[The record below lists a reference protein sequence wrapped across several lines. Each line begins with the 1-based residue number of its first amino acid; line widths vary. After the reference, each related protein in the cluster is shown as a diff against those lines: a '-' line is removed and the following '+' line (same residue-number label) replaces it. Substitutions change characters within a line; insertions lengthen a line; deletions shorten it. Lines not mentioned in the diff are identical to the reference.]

1 LTRGTKAESDEN
13 TQPQDL
19 ERNMKSEI
27 ETLSPT
33 RIKLSVEIPFEEL
46 QPSLDEALTRIGK
59 EINIPGFR
67 KGKVPARVVEQRV
80 GRGAVLEE
88 AVNNAVPKAY
98 DEIVVENELRP
109 IGQPKI
115 DVTQIADGEKV
126 TFTAEVDVRPEF
138 TLPAFDSL
146 TVEVEPVALEEAD
159 VVEQIDSLRGRFAN
173 LVEVDRASADGDV
186 LLVNIAGKTDSD
198 DEVED
203 LSASAMSYE
212 LGTEGMLPGFDEA
225 VRGASKGESRTFEFT
240 PQNGDWSGIPMT
252 VAVEVTAVRE
262 RELPALDAEFVS
274 MASEFDTVEELRAD
288 IETRLGRLKRVE
300 QGAEARN
307 KIHDVL
313 LEQVELPL
321 PEGLIAAEIEGHFQD
336 GHDSG
341 DEHRAE
347 VEAEIRTGLKS
358 QFILD
363 KIAEDEELTVGESE
377 LSAWLMQQAPR
388 YEMSPDAFAQA
399 LMEAGQ
405 VPMAMADIRRAKA
418 LAKVLES
425 AKVVDTKG
433 VAVDLSELDSEVAA
447 LTGSA

>member
-1 LTRGTKAESDEN
+1 
-13 TQPQDL
+13 
-19 ERNMKSEI
+19 MKSEI

-186 LLVNIAGKTDSD
+186 LLVNIGGKTDSD

-212 LGTEGMLPGFDEA
+212 LGTEGMLPGLDEA

-240 PQNGDWSGIPMT
+240 PQNGDWSGIPLT

-347 VEAEIRTGLKS
+347 VETEIRTGLKS

-425 AKVVDTKG
+425 AKVVDTNG
-433 VAVDLSELDSEVAA
+433 VAVDLSELDSEMAA

>member
-1 LTRGTKAESDEN
+1 
-13 TQPQDL
+13 
-19 ERNMKSEI
+19 MKSEI

-67 KGKVPARVVEQRV
+67 KAKVPARVVEQRV

-98 DEIVVENELRP
+98 DELVVENELRP

-186 LLVNIAGKTDSD
+186 LLVNIGGKTDSD

-212 LGTEGMLPGFDEA
+212 LGTEGMLPGLDEA

-240 PQNGDWSGIPMT
+240 PQNGDWSGIPLT

-347 VEAEIRTGLKS
+347 VETEIRTGLKS

-425 AKVVDTKG
+425 AKVVDTNG
-433 VAVDLSELDSEVAA
+433 VAVDLSELDSEMAA

>member
-1 LTRGTKAESDEN
+1 
-13 TQPQDL
+13 
-19 ERNMKSEI
+19 MKSEI

-98 DEIVVENELRP
+98 DELVVENELRP

-138 TLPAFDSL
+138 TLPAFESL
-146 TVEVEPVALEEAD
+146 TVEVEPVVLEEGD

-186 LLVNIAGKTDSD
+186 LLVNMAGKTDSD

-225 VRGASKGESRTFEFT
+225 VRGAGKGESRTFEFT
-240 PQNGDWSGIPMT
+240 PQNGDWSGISLT
-252 VAVEVTAVRE
+252 VSVEVTAVRE

-347 VEAEIRTGLKS
+347 VETEIRTGLKS

>member
-1 LTRGTKAESDEN
+1 MDGAKAQSDTN

-19 ERNMKSEI
+19 EHYMKSEI

-98 DEIVVENELRP
+98 DELVVENELRP

-186 LLVNIAGKTDSD
+186 LLVNIGGKTDSD

-212 LGTEGMLPGFDEA
+212 LGTEGMLPGLDEA

-240 PQNGDWSGIPMT
+240 PQNGDWSGIPLT

-347 VEAEIRTGLKS
+347 VETEIRTGLKS

-418 LAKVLES
+418 LAKVLEN

-433 VAVDLSELDSEVAA
+433 VVVELSELDSEVAA

>member
-1 LTRGTKAESDEN
+1 
-13 TQPQDL
+13 
-19 ERNMKSEI
+19 MKSEI

-98 DEIVVENELRP
+98 DELVVENELRP

-138 TLPAFDSL
+138 TLPAFESL
-146 TVEVEPVALEEAD
+146 TVEVEPVVLEEAD

-186 LLVNIAGKTDSD
+186 LLVNMAGKTDSD

-225 VRGASKGESRTFEFT
+225 VRGAGKGESRTFEFT
-240 PQNGDWSGIPMT
+240 PQNGDWSGISLT
-252 VAVEVTAVRE
+252 VSVEVTAVRE
-262 RELPALDAEFVS
+262 RELPVLDAEFVS

-347 VEAEIRTGLKS
+347 VETEIRTGLKS

-425 AKVVDTKG
+425 AKVVDTNG
-433 VAVDLSELDSEVAA
+433 VAVDLSELDSEMAA

>member
-1 LTRGTKAESDEN
+1 
-13 TQPQDL
+13 
-19 ERNMKSEI
+19 MKSEI

-98 DEIVVENELRP
+98 DELVVENELRP

-186 LLVNIAGKTDSD
+186 LLVNIGGKTDSD

-212 LGTEGMLPGFDEA
+212 LGTEGMLPGLDEA

-240 PQNGDWSGIPMT
+240 PQNGDWSGIPLT

-347 VEAEIRTGLKS
+347 VETEIRTGLKS

-418 LAKVLES
+418 LAKVLEN

-433 VAVDLSELDSEVAA
+433 VVVELSELDSEVAA

>member
-19 ERNMKSEI
+19 EHYMKSEI

-433 VAVDLSELDSEVAA
+433 VTVDLSELDSEVAA

>member
-1 LTRGTKAESDEN
+1 
-13 TQPQDL
+13 
-19 ERNMKSEI
+19 MKSEI

-98 DEIVVENELRP
+98 DELVVENELRP

-186 LLVNIAGKTDSD
+186 LLVNIGGKTDSD

-212 LGTEGMLPGFDEA
+212 LGTEGMLPGLDEA

-240 PQNGDWSGIPMT
+240 PQNGDWSGIPLT

-347 VEAEIRTGLKS
+347 VETEIRTGLKS

-418 LAKVLES
+418 LAKVLEN

-433 VAVDLSELDSEVAA
+433 VVVDLSELDSEVAA
-447 LTGSA
+447 PTGSA

>member
-1 LTRGTKAESDEN
+1 MDGAKAQSDTN

-19 ERNMKSEI
+19 EHYMKSEI

-98 DEIVVENELRP
+98 DELVVENELRP

-138 TLPAFDSL
+138 TLPAFESL
-146 TVEVEPVALEEAD
+146 TVEVEPVVLEEGD

-186 LLVNIAGKTDSD
+186 LLVNMAGKTDSD

-225 VRGASKGESRTFEFT
+225 VRGAGKGESRTFEFT
-240 PQNGDWSGIPMT
+240 PQNGDWSGISLT
-252 VAVEVTAVRE
+252 VSVEVTAVRE
-262 RELPALDAEFVS
+262 RELPVLDAEFVS

-347 VEAEIRTGLKS
+347 VETEIRTGLKS

-425 AKVVDTKG
+425 AKVVDTNG
-433 VAVDLSELDSEVAA
+433 VAVDLSELDSEMAA

>member
-1 LTRGTKAESDEN
+1 
-13 TQPQDL
+13 
-19 ERNMKSEI
+19 MKSEI

-98 DEIVVENELRP
+98 DELVVENELRP

-146 TVEVEPVALEEAD
+146 TIEVEPVALEEAD

-186 LLVNIAGKTDSD
+186 LLVNIGGKTDSD

-212 LGTEGMLPGFDEA
+212 LGTEGMLPGLDEA

-240 PQNGDWSGIPMT
+240 PQNGDWSGIPLT

-262 RELPALDAEFVS
+262 RELPVLDAEFVS

-347 VEAEIRTGLKS
+347 VETEIRTGLKS

-425 AKVVDTKG
+425 AKVVDTNG
-433 VAVDLSELDSEVAA
+433 VAVDLSELDSEMAA

>member
-1 LTRGTKAESDEN
+1 
-13 TQPQDL
+13 
-19 ERNMKSEI
+19 MKSEI

-98 DEIVVENELRP
+98 DELVVENELRP

-146 TVEVEPVALEEAD
+146 TIEVEPVALEEAD

-186 LLVNIAGKTDSD
+186 LLVNIGGKTDSD

-212 LGTEGMLPGFDEA
+212 LGTEGMLPGLDEA

-240 PQNGDWSGIPMT
+240 PQNGDWSGIPLT

-347 VEAEIRTGLKS
+347 VETEIRTGLKS

-425 AKVVDTKG
+425 AKVVDTNG
-433 VAVDLSELDSEVAA
+433 VAVDLSELDSEMAA

>member
-1 LTRGTKAESDEN
+1 MN
-13 TQPQDL
+13 
-19 ERNMKSEI
+19 SEI

-98 DEIVVENELRP
+98 DELVIENEIRP
-109 IGQPKI
+109 IGQPTI
-115 DVTQIADGEKV
+115 EVTEIADGEKV

-138 TLPAFDSL
+138 SLPAFDSL
-146 TVEVEPVALEEAD
+146 TVEVEAVALDEAD
-159 VVEQIDSLRGRFAN
+159 IMEQIDALRGRFAN
-173 LVEVDRASADGDV
+173 LAEVDRASADGDV
-186 LLVNIAGKTDSD
+186 LLVNIAGKTETG

-203 LSASAMSYE
+203 LGASAMSYE
-212 LGTEGMLPGFDEA
+212 LGTEGMLPGFDDS
-225 VRGASKGESRTFEFT
+225 VRGASKGESRAFAFT
-240 PQNGDWSGIPMT
+240 PQNGDWSDVPLT
-252 VAVEVTAVRE
+252 VTVEVTAVRE
-262 RELPALDAEFVS
+262 RELPELDAEFVS

-288 IETRLGRLKRVE
+288 IETRLGRLKKVE
-300 QGAEARN
+300 QGSEARN

-321 PEGLIAAEIEGHFQD
+321 PEEVISAEIEGHFKD

-341 DEHRAE
+341 EEHRAE
-347 VEAEIRTGLKS
+347 VEAEIRAGLKS

-377 LSAWLMQQAPR
+377 LSAWLVQQAPR
-388 YEMSPDAFAQA
+388 YDMSPDAFAQA
-399 LMEAGQ
+399 LVEAGQ

-418 LAKVLES
+418 LARVLES

-433 VAVDLSELDSEVAA
+433 AVIDLTELDSEVAA

>member
-1 LTRGTKAESDEN
+1 
-13 TQPQDL
+13 
-19 ERNMKSEI
+19 MKSEI

-33 RIKLSVEIPFEEL
+33 RIKLSVEIPFGEL

-67 KGKVPARVVEQRV
+67 KGKVPARVVEQRI

-98 DEIVVENELRP
+98 DELVVENELRP

-115 DVTQIADGEKV
+115 DVTEIADGEKV

-159 VVEQIDSLRGRFAN
+159 IVEQIDSLRGRFAN
-173 LVEVDRASADGDV
+173 LAEVDRASADGDV
-186 LLVNIAGKTDSD
+186 LLVNIAGKTESG

-212 LGTEGMLPGFDEA
+212 LGTEGMLPGFDDA

-240 PQNGDWSGIPMT
+240 PQNGDWSGVPLT

-288 IETRLGRLKRVE
+288 IETRLGRLKKVE

-313 LEQVELPL
+313 LEQVELPM
-321 PEGLIAAEIEGHFQD
+321 PEGVIAAEIEGHFQD

-341 DEHRAE
+341 EEHRAE
-347 VEAEIRTGLKS
+347 VESEIRSGLKS

-388 YEMSPDAFAQA
+388 YDMSPDAFAQA
-399 LMEAGQ
+399 LVEAGQ

-425 AKVVDTKG
+425 AKVVDTNG

>member
-1 LTRGTKAESDEN
+1 
-13 TQPQDL
+13 
-19 ERNMKSEI
+19 MKSEI

-33 RIKLSVEIPFEEL
+33 RIKLSVEIPFGEL

-98 DEIVVENELRP
+98 DELVVENELRP

-146 TVEVEPVALEEAD
+146 TVEVEPVALEEAN

-240 PQNGDWSGIPMT
+240 PQNGDWSGIPLT
-252 VAVEVTAVRE
+252 VAVEVTAARE

-321 PEGLIAAEIEGHFQD
+321 PEGVIAAEIEGHFQD

-433 VAVDLSELDSEVAA
+433 IAVDLSELDSEVAA

>member
-1 LTRGTKAESDEN
+1 LTRGTNAESDEN

-19 ERNMKSEI
+19 EHYMKSEI

-98 DEIVVENELRP
+98 DELVVENELRP

-363 KIAEDEELTVGESE
+363 KIAEDEEVTVGESE